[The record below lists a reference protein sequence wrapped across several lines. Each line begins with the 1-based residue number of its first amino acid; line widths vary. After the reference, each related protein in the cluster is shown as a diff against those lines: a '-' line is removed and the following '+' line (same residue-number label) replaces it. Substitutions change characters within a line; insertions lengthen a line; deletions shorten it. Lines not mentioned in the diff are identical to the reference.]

1 MKKRGARIKPADP
14 LLRAEPWRVSLVFDP
29 IEAVLSR
36 LEIDGTITTAPNGS
50 AVFIEPGHNEWYD
63 TAEALRGIVEF
74 HEIASNRR
82 GEVAHIEGLRRLA
95 ELLAVGGDVTE
106 DDIIQAR
113 ADIAA
118 CKRQAFSMRRSEAES
133 VVKVVSIGVQLD
145 LQKEAA

>member
-1 MKKRGARIKPADP
+1 MVMKKRGARIKPTDP

-82 GEVAHIEGLRRLA
+82 GEVASVDGLRRLA
-95 ELLAVGGDVTE
+95 DLRRWAVTSPKMIFPKPE
-106 DDIIQAR
+106 PTSPRASAKRLPCAAAR
-113 ADIAA
+113 PKA
-118 CKRQAFSMRRSEAES
+118 
-133 VVKVVSIGVQLD
+133 
-145 LQKEAA
+145 